1 MNPIESP
8 IAENYHDIVFSQQRH
23 QPAQDCIGIPHS
35 WDRRRSKATYRAITF
50 IERDVYHLP
59 IYSRGPSWM
68 SPWQALVAGVLCL
81 GLGLF
86 SIIRA
91 VPTKKEK

>member
-8 IAENYHDIVFSQQRH
+8 IAENYHDNVFSQQRD
-23 QPAQDCIGIPHS
+23 QPAQDCVAFHTVGIVAVQKQHAARLPS
-35 WDRRRSKATYRAITF
+35 LS
-50 IERDVYHLP
+50 VMYHLP

-86 SIIRA
+86 SIIGA